1 MHQYT
6 LLFTDASGKSS
17 VLNFRDK
24 FLTIQERVKEQIS
37 SLKDTL
43 ANSETHIETLN
54 SETTITVY
62 TVKVLRG
69 WVYNSVQRVFYGTF
83 QIVPLIDTVKPA
95 APESTPVETQPQP
108 KPKNV
113 HAEVLL
119 ELSNKLKARRLANI
133 PYAPPPPTFTKV
145 INMVNPDRDEL
156 VNRLA
161 QRRRQIEG
169 QS

>member
-1 MHQYT
+1 MQQYT

-37 SLKDTL
+37 SLRDTL
-43 ANSETHIETLN
+43 TNNETHVETLDG
-54 SETTITVY
+54 ETTFTVY

-69 WVYNSVQRVFYGTF
+69 WVYNSVQRIFYGTF
-83 QIVPLIDTVKPA
+83 QIVPLIDAVKPTP
-95 APESTPVETQPQP
+95 PEITQSQPQA

-133 PYAPPPPTFTKV
+133 PYAPPLPVFTKV
-145 INMVNPDRDEL
+145 QTPINSNRDEL
-156 VNRLA
+156 VKKLA
-161 QRRRQIEG
+161 QRRCQIEG
-169 QS
+169 EN